1 MTNQED
7 IEILEELRSYFG
19 DKALLKNDDE
29 SAHIHNALLDAIKI
43 VKGLNKSSWKALEQQ
58 PKTIQEK
65 QAESEKYEK
74 AFDDGYENGYAQA
87 RFDYEQQ
94 PCEDCVSREEV
105 IRIAEQGQIQGYEWQ
120 FKKLCNLPSVTPQR
134 PKGKWNFIGY
144 QMFECS
150 SCKSAYTQ
158 NQFEELRLY
167 TTDDLLPK
175 YCPNCGSHNG
185 GEENGNSN

>member
-1 MTNQED
+1 MMNQED

-43 VKGLNKSSWKALEQQ
+43 VKA
-58 PKTIQEK
+58 
-65 QAESEKYEK
+65 
-74 AFDDGYENGYAQA
+74 
-87 RFDYEQQ
+87 
-94 PCEDCVSREEV
+94 
-105 IRIAEQGQIQGYEWQ
+105 
-120 FKKLCNLPSVTPQR
+120 SVTPER

-175 YCPNCGSHNG
+175 FCPNCGSHNG
-185 GEENGNSN
+185 GGENA

>member
-1 MTNQED
+1 MFEADITKVVEEMAISIRETQED
-7 IEILEELRSYFG
+7 FILDTIFPYCQETLQRKINKAEL
-19 DKALLKNDDE
+19 
-29 SAHIHNALLDAIKI
+29 
-43 VKGLNKSSWKALEQQ
+43 
-58 PKTIQEK
+58 K
-65 QAESEKYEK
+65 QIILRGS
-74 AFDDGYENGYAQA
+74 
-87 RFDYEQQ
+87 
-94 PCEDCVSREEV
+94 
-105 IRIAEQGQIQGYEWQ
+105 
-120 FKKLCNLPSVTPQR
+120 R

-185 GEENGNSN
+185 G